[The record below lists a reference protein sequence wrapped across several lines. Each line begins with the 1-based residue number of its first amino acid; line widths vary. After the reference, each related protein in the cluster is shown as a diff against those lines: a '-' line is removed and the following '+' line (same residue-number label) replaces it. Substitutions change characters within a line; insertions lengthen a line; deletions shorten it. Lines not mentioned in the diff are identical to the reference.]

1 MGSRSFQLKL
11 RSHTATSGIKV
22 NAPEKG
28 WKICGCVERWRVLR
42 RSAAA
47 ILLFAASVHA
57 VEIRVA
63 SFNIGAHWNEEF
75 FDYSLGNPGTP
86 DHDTVRD
93 ILRRIDADV
102 VALQEIH
109 SVDLQGNPNDLQ
121 ALATSLGYPHLH
133 EPPFSGVFDTSLK
146 VVFLSRHP
154 FISTANIGSAPGA
167 NEITRYHPVVKV
179 DVPGTAND
187 PVIISAHLKAGTTTE
202 DRFRRAIE
210 MKRLTGYLTTAS
222 PGADDNFIILGD
234 FNPSSSNT
242 TVSLETYNGFFT
254 KVNRVI
260 PLSYSVGGDVLF
272 PVTYSTNMLSYF
284 TTPSAVKL
292 DPRQLNGSASTYN
305 TSSPGGPVLDL
316 IMVSPAIA
324 GRPLAA
330 EIYNSALDV
339 SNSDGLPKAGTP
351 LDAGTSATASDHY
364 AVFAD
369 LELDADFPNLQ
380 LSLTNSSVVENSPVG
395 TVAAQVTLPAVR
407 TVPVTVALA
416 SDDAAAAMAAAST
429 VVIPAGTLTAQV
441 ALVISPRNFIAE
453 GQRSVS
459 LMASGA
465 GYDPSSA
472 VLQVEDA
479 DLPYGFQN
487 PGETVVEN
495 FAGFTGLHDPAPWLT
510 TGGQPWLGS
519 DDGSS
524 ALSGWRVYGSGP
536 GFLTDGGLASIST
549 VIENRSPTPL
559 TALDVALDAS
569 QWRAVMNGAADRM
582 HVDVV
587 TDAGTIPLPG
597 LTFTASQALPSGPVP
612 GGAAIRLSAM
622 ATGLWIPPGGSF
634 GLRVSFVPGDGTGPP
649 PSDVFINEFHY
660 DNTGADTGEFVEIVV
675 DPGFGGMLSDIDIL
689 LYNGSTSSSATVY
702 RTLNLAQDFT
712 PGATSSG
719 YRFFSV
725 MLPPDSIQNGGNDG
739 FAVVNKVTSQVLHL
753 ISYEGVFTAAGGPAA
768 GMTSTSIGVSQNGT
782 EAPGEAA
789 LGLTASGAAAG
800 DFTWT
805 KLSGIAHSPGQPN
818 SGQIFVTP
826 TLPRQGLGFDNLA
839 VTFLTDNDL
848 DGLPDIADPDD
859 DNDGQSDDDEIAF
872 GSGPLNPASRFAPVI
887 ARTASGLELSFPG
900 APGIAYTIEF
910 SETLGDWHDLTT
922 VTGEGGPIVVPLPMA
937 EPAMFFRVR
946 AAVPGS

>member
-1 MGSRSFQLKL
+1 LIGSRGGQ
-11 RSHTATSGIKV
+11 
-22 NAPEKG
+22 KG

-75 FDYSLGNPGTP
+75 FDYSLGDPGTP

-154 FISTANIGSAPGA
+154 FLSTANIGSAPGA

-254 KVNRVI
+254 KENRVI

-292 DPRQLNGSASTYN
+292 DPRQLNGSASTYD
-305 TSSPGGPVLDL
+305 TTSPGGPVLDL
-316 IMVSPAIA
+316 ILVSPAIA
-324 GRPLAA
+324 GRTQAT
-330 EIYNSALDV
+330 EIYNSALDT
-339 SNSDGLPKAGTP
+339 SNSSGLPKAGAP

-369 LELDADFPNLQ
+369 LELHADFP
-380 LSLTNSSVVENSPVG
+380 G
-395 TVAAQVTLPAVR
+395 
-407 TVPVTVALA
+407 
-416 SDDAAAAMAAAST
+416 
-429 VVIPAGTLTAQV
+429 
-441 ALVISPRNFIAE
+441 
-453 GQRSVS
+453 
-459 LMASGA
+459 
-465 GYDPSSA
+465 
-472 VLQVEDA
+472 
-479 DLPYGFQN
+479 PYGFQI

-536 GFLTDGGLASIST
+536 GFLTDGGLASISA

-660 DNTGADTGEFVEIVV
+660 DNTGADTGEFMEIVV
-675 DPGFGGMLSDIDIL
+675 GPGFGGMLSDIDIL

-739 FAVVNKVTSQVLHL
+739 FAVVNMATSQVLHL